1 MNFLAHLF
9 LSGENHQLRLGNFIG
24 DFVKGK
30 KMNTYSP
37 EIIKGIKIHRD
48 IDRFTDSHPIVKN
61 SKIRLRPKYSHYSPV
76 IVDIFY
82 DHFLALHWSDYHQI
96 PLMEY
101 TESFY
106 KSALEDKD
114 LLPEAARNMLTFM
127 QRDNWL
133 FNYQYLEGIHR
144 SLTGMSHRTSF
155 ESKMQ
160 EATEDLKKDY
170 ALYEADFRLF
180 FPILTQHVSQLILK

>member
-1 MNFLAHLF
+1 
-9 LSGENHQLRLGNFIG
+9 
-24 DFVKGK
+24 
-30 KMNTYSP
+30 
-37 EIIKGIKIHRD
+37 
-48 IDRFTDSHPIVKN
+48 
-61 SKIRLRPKYSHYSPV
+61 
-76 IVDIFY
+76 
-82 DHFLALHWSDYHQI
+82 
-96 PLMEY
+96 MEY